1 MTTLLSPFGSNIAGL
16 VALYN
21 NARSTNLT
29 VEEFEA
35 NFNVDLPQ
43 RNAEPTDN
51 RNTFIIITPRLQSKY
66 IGNFML
72 KYDRVHVGEL
82 PEIVIDRPL
91 DAVYV
96 HDVLPTIIEKYGI
109 QLTENDVVNNE
120 LTGVDSTPIELEI
133 NPMSILY
140 YAGPVIVN
148 QGYFPFIDVE
158 KQIYPAPADGFP
170 LGQLCVDT
178 TLNNVLAD
186 GVGNTRLEEIETNS
200 LVCGFI
206 EPYTP
211 PSYPPRGTALH
222 YECQGFTRIG
232 VFADGIGGE
241 ETSVIE
247 ENSELCGYVP

>member
-21 NARSTNLT
+21 NVRSTNLS

-35 NFNVDLPQ
+35 NFNVGLPQ
-43 RNAEPTDN
+43 RNTEPTDN

-66 IGNFML
+66 IGNFKL

-96 HDVLPTIIEKYGI
+96 HDVLPVITEKYGI
-109 QLTENDVVNNE
+109 QLTENDVLNNE
-120 LTGVDSTPIELEI
+120 LTGIDSTPIVLEI
-133 NPMSILY
+133 SPMSILY
-140 YAGPVIVN
+140 YAGTVILN
-148 QGYFPFIDVE
+148 QGYYPFVDAENQTLPLPVDNY
-158 KQIYPAPADGFP
+158 Q
-170 LGQLCVDT
+170 LGQVCVDT
-178 TLNNVLAD
+178 TLNDVLAD
-186 GVGNTRLEEIETNS
+186 GLGGMKIEEVETDS

-206 EPYTP
+206 PPYEEPT
-211 PSYPPRGTALH
+211 YPRRGSVLN
-222 YECQGFTRIG
+222 YYCQGFTRMG
-232 VFADGIGGE
+232 VFADGVGGE
-241 ETSVIE
+241 EIAVIK